1 MCIYIYT
8 DYCIY
13 IYITPPPESTSELA
27 PKKAERWNVLDF
39 LGEVPNIGG
48 SFNIWLFDGI

>member
-1 MCIYIYT
+1 MYIYILIT
-8 DYCIY
+8 VY